1 MAAARAL
8 RLSDYGLSPGDVAD
22 LVLLDAPSASAALVG
37 QVAKRH
43 VFKAGP
49 PAGNQ

>member
-22 LVLLDAPSASAALVG
+22 LVLLDALVG